1 VAAAQMNGNKFG
13 ILRCLLTATLLLQST
28 IGTGADSNK
37 SQKRLTPVQVDFI
50 EALDSKDNDY
60 SERFRKEFES
70 AIAEGVGARK
80 SRLAKCGYKIHS
92 ERRYFE
98 KSDPLKA
105 KELAATAETSGSW
118 FIVAPARSNHYL
130 LSAAGAPN
138 TASISI
144 LASSRQVFEL
154 PNQHLTLSHSNKQMA
169 QAAAAHAMKLVLLN
183 GSAQYIAV
191 VSADCSACVDFAA
204 EFKFA
209 AEKLGI
215 KQQLSVEVNGEDP
228 SLQPIEDAIKAASAA
243 PDFVLLPNYSM
254 VSSRL
259 MAKMSALLPQKTFY
273 VGADGWGT
281 SKFGYV
287 QNANGLDK
295 VAGFSV
301 RSFPPAAQALT
312 YLRIGKQIVSQNRA
326 AEFESTSAIGV
337 FTIIESLEMLLCSA
351 KPKSRDEFREAFSSK
366 GPSLFKTAWNPS
378 IYELKSGE
386 LTFAGIAD
394 VPGEK

>member
-1 VAAAQMNGNKFG
+1 MSGNRLG
-13 ILRCLLTATLLLQST
+13 ILRSLLALALLLQCP
-28 IGTGADSNK
+28 IGALAN
-37 SQKRLTPVQVDFI
+37 SQKLQNSPTTVQVDFI
-50 EALDSKDNDY
+50 EALDSRDNDY

-70 AIAEGVGARK
+70 AIAEGAGASK
-80 SRLAKCGYKIHS
+80 SRLAKCGYEIRS

-105 KELAATAETSGSW
+105 KELAATAETSASW
-118 FIVAPARSNHYL
+118 LIVAPARSNHYL

-154 PNQHLTLSHSNKQMA
+154 PARHLTLSHSNKQMA
-169 QAAAAHAMKLVLLN
+169 QAAAAKAKKRAVQN

-215 KQQLSVEVNGEDP
+215 QQQLSVDVNGEDP
-228 SLQPIEDAIKAASAA
+228 RLQPIEDAIKAASAA

-254 VSSRL
+254 VSARM
-259 MAKMSALLPQKTFY
+259 MAKMKALLPQKTFY

-301 RSFPPAAQALT
+301 RSFPPAPQALS

-337 FTIIESLEMLLCSA
+337 FTILESLEKLLCSV
-351 KPKSRDEFREAFSSK
+351 KPKSRDEFRDALASK

-378 IYELKSGE
+378 IYELKNGE

-394 VPGEK
+394 VTREK